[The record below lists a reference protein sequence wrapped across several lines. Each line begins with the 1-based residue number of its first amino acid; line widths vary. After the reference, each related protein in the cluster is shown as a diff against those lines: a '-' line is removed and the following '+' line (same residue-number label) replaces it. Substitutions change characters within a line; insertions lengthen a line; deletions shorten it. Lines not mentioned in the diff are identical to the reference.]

1 MFLKIKQLLA
11 PAEIARLTE
20 LAAEL
25 QFVEGRLSNPANLTK
40 DNLQADPRDAKY
52 NESVQVLQSALV
64 RSREFVEFTM
74 PKRMAPPRLP
84 GGATWR

>member
-25 QFVEGRLSNPANLTK
+25 QFVEGRVSNPANVTK

-52 NESVQVLQSALV
+52 TESVQLCRPHWCARGSSST
-64 RSREFVEFTM
+64 SRC
-74 PKRMAPPRLP
+74 RNGSRRRCCA
-84 GGATWR
+84 ATSRA